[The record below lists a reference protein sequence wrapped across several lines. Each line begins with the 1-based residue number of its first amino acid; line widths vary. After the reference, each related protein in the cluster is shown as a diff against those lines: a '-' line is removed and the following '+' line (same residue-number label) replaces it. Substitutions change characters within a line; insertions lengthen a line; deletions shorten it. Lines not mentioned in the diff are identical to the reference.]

1 MKKIVF
7 IGLLL
12 VSVVA
17 FAACGSVEQATP
29 GNSDAVVEDQQAT
42 QAEDSKEID
51 SVMTE
56 EGDLGD
62 CHIKI
67 VSAQKG
73 KDYSDKEA
81 LIVTYEWTNNSDEEK
96 MFGTTF
102 TAKAYQNGVECSP
115 AYMVDGVDSQKTL
128 TNIKPGAALEI
139 QAAYLLTDNSDVT
152 IEVSPWISFDD
163 KKVVKVFSVE

>member
-1 MKKIVF
+1 MKKIVV

-12 VSVVA
+12 VSVVS
-17 FAACGSVEQATP
+17 FAACGNVEQETP
-29 GNSDAVVEDQQAT
+29 SNSDSVMEDQQAT
-42 QAEDSKEID
+42 QAEDSKESD
-51 SVMTE
+51 SLMTE

-73 KDYSDKEA
+73 KDYSGNEA
-81 LIVTYEWTNNSDEEK
+81 LIVTYEWANNSDEEK

-102 TAKAYQNGVECSP
+102 TAKAYQNGVECST
-115 AYMVDGVDSQKTL
+115 AYMVDGVDSQKLL

-139 QAAYLLTDNSDVT
+139 QTAYLLTDNSDVT